1 MHSEGGSAPGDQG
14 DIGAVVRRQQRRS
27 VRLCILHIIE
37 QKSVRKMHK
46 GVEFCILV
54 SKQGCIYVS
63 NDWLALLLLYSY
75 SRQECT
81 LERFPAVAKILLSLP
96 TSSPSF
102 FFHQLS
108 ASVASSIQVY
118 NWETVHHR
126 CQDDERQ
133 QEIVRKPW
141 GDFCD
146 SAYASPSAPLDP
158 EYQMKQPQDDV
169 EHRADMLNLVSSV
182 NVCISNSY

>member
-14 DIGAVVRRQQRRS
+14 DIGAVVRRQTRRS
-27 VRLCILHIIE
+27 VRRCILHIIE

-102 FFHQLS
+102 FFINFL
-108 ASVASSIQVY
+108 QVS
-118 NWETVHHR
+118 HR
-126 CQDDERQ
+126 RYRYIIGKLYITD
-133 QEIVRKPW
+133 VKMMK
-141 GDFCD
+141 D
-146 SAYASPSAPLDP
+146 S
-158 EYQMKQPQDDV
+158 KK
-169 EHRADMLNLVSSV
+169 
-182 NVCISNSY
+182 